1 MTTKRQQSLI
11 NQIIIDKNVII
22 ILRKEVFMKT
32 IKDFDLKGK
41 TVIIRAD
48 LNVPIENFFIDR

>member
-1 MTTKRQQSLI
+1 
-11 NQIIIDKNVII
+11 
-22 ILRKEVFMKT
+22 MKT